1 MKWRVLLVAAS
12 FCAATLVFF
21 LYQIV
26 DRGPYDGPIPPITH
40 EYFVCDKCRSL
51 DGGIYGKGPHKR
63 LRTAAGSRCI
73 HNCRISSFRALAE
86 GMLWARAAGCTESPA
101 MRVRAARNR
110 EGVI

>member
-40 EYFVCDKCRSL
+40 EYFVCAKCRSL

-73 HNCRISSFRALAE
+73 HNWRPITRAEFKNQAIE
-86 GMLWARAAGCTESPA
+86 QFGIDWSQEIPFWSED
-101 MRVRAARNR
+101 RVPRP
-110 EGVI
+110 